1 MKKLILLGLLAA
13 CGSTGGTG
21 SRYVAVTHNVGGT
34 AEAHM
39 TRTSS
44 SPSAGTTME
53 AEYHIQDGT
62 LLIRFGDSGVQL
74 DMSDFPGDT
83 ITRYFDE
90 LEVPMEFKLP
100 DGTSFIYRGDSIEVG
115 GESYDL
121 PMGVG
126 VVRYVHPGEFI
137 TD

>member
-1 MKKLILLGLLAA
+1 MKKIIFLCLLAA
-13 CGSTGGTG
+13 CGSTGGSG
-21 SRYVAVTHNVGGT
+21 SRFVMVTHPVSGT
-34 AEAHM
+34 AGSHM
-39 TRTSS
+39 THTSWT
-44 SPSAGTTME
+44 PSTGTTTE
-53 AEYHIQDGT
+53 AELHIQDET
-62 LLIRFGDSGVQL
+62 ILIRLGDSGVQL
-74 DMSDFPGDT
+74 DLSDFPGDT

-90 LEVPMEFKLP
+90 LEVPMAFELP

-126 VVRYVHPGEFI
+126 VVRYVHPGKFA